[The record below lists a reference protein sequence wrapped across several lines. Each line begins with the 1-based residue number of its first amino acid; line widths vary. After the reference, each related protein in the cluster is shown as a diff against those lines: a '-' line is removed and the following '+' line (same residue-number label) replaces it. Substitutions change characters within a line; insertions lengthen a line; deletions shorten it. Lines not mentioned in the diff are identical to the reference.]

1 MNSLDQVKKVLILGD
16 SFVDINYCNGD
27 KELHWINFLKYYYD
41 WEVTNLSHSGSG
53 INRVAYEL
61 LNLKEDFDLCIIA
74 YSQPERIFHPDIWDI
89 NFGTA
94 VTHEHLRRSVLQDEN
109 VWNAARQYYTHL
121 YRTTLNNLK
130 GIGLHQWIYEY
141 IKEKYPDKFFIH
153 FDSFSLMK
161 PNETLVNANKKE
173 NQRIYHKFSH
183 GITMYPSLMY
193 MSVNDRHRPAD
204 LSTDRRLGHIS
215 QYQHMEIFMHIKKI
229 MDENLYANDKVYIYC
244 DDFNEY
250 EVKIGCD
257 EC

>member
-1 MNSLDQVKKVLILGD
+1 MVS
-16 SFVDINYCNGD
+16 
-27 KELHWINFLKYYYD
+27 
-41 WEVTNLSHSGSG
+41 TNNKDL
-53 INRVAYEL
+53 YEL
-61 LNLKEDFDLCIIA
+61 MRLKRSHGMAREASPDYFEKYKKEYPDLPPSFLFVTDGYNLRNHEIPAVLATSQLKRLDKMIEIRKQNYRKFIDII
-74 YSQPERIFHPDIWDI
+74 S
-89 NFGTA
+89 
-94 VTHEHLRRSVLQDEN
+94 S
-109 VWNAARQYYTHL
+109 
-121 YRTTLNNLK
+121 
-130 GIGLHQWIYEY
+130 
-141 IKEKYPDKFFIH
+141 YPDKFFIH

-161 PNETLVNANKKE
+161 PQETSTDATKKE

-244 DDFNEY
+244 DDFNED